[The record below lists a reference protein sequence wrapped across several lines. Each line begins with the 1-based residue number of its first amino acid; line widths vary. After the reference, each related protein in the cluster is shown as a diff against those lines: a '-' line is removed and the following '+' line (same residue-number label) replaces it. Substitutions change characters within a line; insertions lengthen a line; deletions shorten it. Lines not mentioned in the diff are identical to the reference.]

1 MAAHSDP
8 MDLFN
13 QIDDPI
19 DPMIDPMNL
28 FNQIDAEE
36 QSILVS
42 ALINDKDYNLPFNF
56 MFTKYDNWPK
66 YRVFLAKITSK
77 CDVSCCAQVSQETKL
92 FNKLGKCGIDVLY
105 ENEKTPYLGT
115 YNDNPYPEVNVIYI
129 RLTKNKYYSDSIFP
143 QKKAE
148 LEREIL
154 LLLTGLLGG
163 HRIKCNSQISNSE
176 ISSLSQSVQLTGV
189 DESIQ
194 VKDNISENNK
204 IHRNEVFENTGAEI
218 LITGQEL
225 GDQLDGWNYILR
237 RLGEIFEIIERTSI
251 VSFDYF
257 LQNSDLYTFVFK
269 RYLLNLTNYVYRI
282 EEDRTHEKSI
292 QARFILQE
300 YGLSTEL
307 DSKSTTSKIHE
318 YIIEFHNF
326 QDLKDHS
333 DIKQMEQTYKEEREK
348 DIFAKLRREYEFN
361 NIIMKK
367 YWPNWGGDEKP
378 IYKEVIKYAKTKNI
392 YDKLIE
398 WMDKGNCLC
407 DPCHW
412 FKSKIDVDIWFH
424 DNLKVPLEIDSE

>member
-1 MAAHSDP
+1 MAT
-8 MDLFN
+8 
-13 QIDDPI
+13 IDPI
-19 DPMIDPMNL
+19 IDSIDPIIDPMNL

-36 QSILVS
+36 QIILVS
-42 ALINDKDYNLPFNF
+42 GLMDANDYNLAANF

-77 CDVSCCAQVSQETKL
+77 YDVPCCSQVSRETKL
-92 FNKLGKCGIDVLY
+92 FNKLGRCGIDVLY
-105 ENEKTPYLGT
+105 GNEKTEYLGT
-115 YNDNPYPEVNVIYI
+115 YNDNPYPEVNIIYI

-163 HRIKCNSQISNSE
+163 HIIKCNSQISNSE
-176 ISSLSQSVQLTGV
+176 LSSLSQSLHVTGV
-189 DESIQ
+189 DESVQ
-194 VKDNISENNK
+194 FQNNSSENNS
-204 IHRNEVFENTGAEI
+204 IQRNEVFENTGAEI
-218 LITGQEL
+218 LITGQDL
-225 GDQLDGWNYILR
+225 RNVGDQRDGWDYILR
-237 RLGEIFEIIERTSI
+237 RLGEIFKIIERTSI

-300 YGLSTEL
+300 YGLSVEL

-318 YIIEFHNF
+318 YIIEFHSF

-333 DIKQMEQTYKEEREK
+333 DIKQMEQKYKDERDK
-348 DIFAKLRREYEFN
+348 DTFAKLRREYEFN

-398 WMDKGNCLC
+398 WMDKGNNLC
-407 DPCHW
+407 DPCHL

-424 DNLKVPLEIDSE
+424 DNLKVSLDIDTE